1 MSEHAQTHNLSTTI
15 QGADPCSDQVVIQER
30 REALRKLLVEGATG
44 AVVVESFTDLVDERL
59 ISRYR
64 SIVQQAGQGAA
75 ADIQRCCLVAVGGYG
90 RRELAP
96 YSDIDIMILSEVTE
110 AQAVSEL
117 SKGLFHH
124 LWDLGF
130 QVGHSLRSIAEA
142 LTLAEADLSARTA
155 LMESRFL
162 AGNANVFQDFQNRFV
177 RRNLGKKVTQF
188 IHQKL
193 EERQRDYAK
202 FGETVFLL
210 EPNIKKSKGGL
221 RDLHLLQWVG
231 MAKYQ
236 AATIQDLTNCGV
248 LARQDAIAL
257 QEAREFLWRIRC
269 LMHFEAGRAQDILSF
284 EDQERLAS
292 NFGMTDQPHLLAVE
306 QFMQQYYRH
315 TMGLHDRCMRFVDRT
330 RETSWWKRLTSFLPS
345 PLIEGCFLETGDRL
359 TVPSEKLTQ
368 VLGSPELLI
377 RLFRLGQ
384 ERGLPIE
391 SQTIDELYY
400 YLEDIPNEQFH
411 TPIVSSVFR
420 EILSDTGRVADTL
433 TSMHRAKLLEKLVPA
448 FARVRGLMQFNQYH
462 KYTVDE
468 HSLLAVRQAELLA
481 KDQGTLGTVYAEIKQ
496 KDLLHLALLLHDLGK
511 GKSEDHS
518 EVGKVIAQKT
528 SARLGLT
535 QEESRILEF
544 LVHKHLLMA
553 HTAFRRDIHDE
564 KVILKFSRTVKSP
577 EVLRLFLIL
586 TVADIAAVGPEVMN
600 KWKETLLIELFSHT
614 YATFSGHEDPKYDD
628 QDEQRQIQEIRRRL
642 HQQTLDADY
651 VIADEEI
658 DESWI
663 QEQLTQFPVR
673 YRSSTSSDRIAA
685 HLAAITRLSSDV
697 PLVETKF
704 HKDLNV
710 TEYTLIT
717 HGGNKPG
724 IFMNM
729 TGVLAALGLEVL
741 DAQIV
746 TRKDGIVI
754 DSFSVKDPDYQGP
767 PPPRRL
773 ERVCQTIIKVLKGEE
788 AVDQVFE
795 EGKRVAFGRPYPT
808 GRKETEV
815 QIDNESSDHNTVI
828 EVFADDKQ
836 GLLFVIARALVGLG
850 LSIHSAR
857 IGTRLDQAADVFY
870 VTANGE
876 KIQDRQI
883 CENIQET
890 IQKEVDTFLD
900 EQV

>member
-1 MSEHAQTHNLSTTI
+1 MSDPAKTNNLSAI
-15 QGADPCSDQVVIQER
+15 LQNSDAHSDQVAIQER
-30 REALRKLLVEGATG
+30 REALRKLLVEGGTG
-44 AVVVESFTDLVDERL
+44 AEVVESFTDFVDERL

-64 SIVQQAGQGAA
+64 NIVQRASQEAA
-75 ADIQRCCLVAVGGYG
+75 ADLQQCCLVAVGGYG

-96 YSDIDIMILSEVTE
+96 YSDIDVMMLSETSH
-110 AQAVSEL
+110 ADAVAEL

-142 LTLAEADLSARTA
+142 LILAEADLSAKTA

-162 AGNANVFQDFQNRFV
+162 SGNANVFQNFQNRFA
-177 RRNLGKKVTQF
+177 RRNSGKNVSQF
-188 IHQKL
+188 IQQKL

-236 AATIQDLTNCGV
+236 AATIQELANCGV
-248 LARQDAIAL
+248 LARQDAVAIL
-257 QEAREFLWRIRC
+257 EAREFLWRIRG
-269 LMHFEAGRAQDILSF
+269 LMHFEAGRAQDILTF
-284 EDQERLAS
+284 EDQERLAA
-292 NFGMTDQPHLLAVE
+292 NFGMIDQPHLLAVE
-306 QFMQQYYRH
+306 QFMQQYYRL

-330 RETSWWKRLTSFLPS
+330 RETSWWKRLSNFFPS
-345 PLIEGCFLETGDRL
+345 PLIEDSFLETEGRM

-377 RLFRLGQ
+377 RLFRLSQ
-384 ERGLPIE
+384 ERRIPVQ
-391 SQTIDELYY
+391 SQTIDELQY

-411 TPIVSSVFR
+411 TPTVSKIFR

-433 TSMHRAKLLEKLVPA
+433 TAMHRAKLLEKLVPA

-481 KDQGTLGTVYAEIKQ
+481 KDEGTLGAVYDEIQQ

-528 SARLGLT
+528 SERLGLT
-535 QEESRILEF
+535 EQESRMLEF

-553 HTAFRRDIHDE
+553 HTAFRRDIHDK
-564 KVILKFSRTVKSP
+564 KVIQKFVRTVKDP
-577 EVLRLFLIL
+577 EVLRQFLIL
-586 TVADIAAVGPEVMN
+586 TVADIAAVGPDVMN
-600 KWKETLLIELFSHT
+600 KWKETLLIELFSQA
-614 YATFSGHEDPKYDD
+614 YATFSENGDSKHID
-628 QDEQRQIQEIRRRL
+628 QDEEQQVQEIRRL
-642 HQQTLDADY
+642 LQQQTEG
-651 VIADEEI
+651 DERI
-658 DESWI
+658 DENWI
-663 QEQLTQFPVR
+663 HEQLAQFPVR
-673 YRSSTSSDRIAA
+673 YRSGTTSDRIAM
-685 HLAAITRLSSDV
+685 HLAAIDRLSSDV

-704 HKDLNV
+704 HKELNI

-729 TGVLAALGLEVL
+729 TGALAALGLEVL

-746 TRKDGIVI
+746 TRKDGIVV
-754 DSFSVKDPDYQGP
+754 DSFSVKDPDYEGP
-767 PPPRRL
+767 PPLRRL
-773 ERVCQTIIKVLKGEE
+773 ERVCQTIIKILKGEE
-788 AVDQVFE
+788 AVDQIFE
-795 EGKRVAFGRPYPT
+795 GGKRITFGRQYPT
-808 GRKETEV
+808 GRNETEV
-815 QIDNESSDHNTVI
+815 KIDNESSDQYTVI

-836 GLLFVIARALVGLG
+836 GLLFVIARALVGVG

-857 IGTRLDQAADVFY
+857 IGSRLDQAADVFY
-870 VTANGE
+870 VTADGQ
-876 KIQDRQI
+876 KIENAQVR
-883 CENIQET
+883 ENIQET
-890 IQKEVDTFLD
+890 IRKEVDVFLD
-900 EQV
+900 G